1 MCSAG
6 WSRLREIAFLQ
17 RSLRITSRCAL
28 HLHFEVW
35 RGGPADRFDPASA
48 MAAWEYLPD
57 PGDLP
62 QLLAARNAR
71 AVHGPPGFV
80 RVRQHTRSY
89 PRR

>member
-1 MCSAG
+1 VPTALHNG
-6 WSRLREIAFLQ
+6 
-17 RSLRITSRCAL
+17 RSAL

-35 RGGPADRFDPASA
+35 RGGSSARFDPEPA
-48 MAAWEYLPD
+48 MKEWEYLPD

-62 QLLAARNAR
+62 EALLARNAR
-71 AVHGPPGFV
+71 VTNRPSDLV